1 MSVKKCP
8 FCAEEIAAEAIKC
21 KHCGSMLDGRET
33 VFDYPPVII
42 TGPVLVSAIWNLLT
56 FAWWGFAGIS
66 WLPCFGLLIAAS
78 YAILAYYEIT
88 TFQRAETMPP
98 RELYDRCGILSIV
111 QIVLGL
117 TNALPVICG
126 VLLLVYRDKLLL
138 YEETPPVVRE

>member
-1 MSVKKCP
+1 MTDTKICP

-21 KHCGSMLDGRET
+21 KHCGSMLDGREA

-42 TGPVLVSAIWNLLT
+42 TGPVIVSAIWNLLT
-56 FAWWGFAGIS
+56 SAWWGFAGIS
-66 WLPCFGLLIAAS
+66 WLPCIGLFIAAP

-88 TFQRAETMPP
+88 TFQQAETMPP
-98 RELYDRCGILSIV
+98 RELYHRCGILSIA

-126 VLLLVYRDKLLL
+126 VLLLVYRDRVLM
-138 YEETPPVVRE
+138 YEETPPL